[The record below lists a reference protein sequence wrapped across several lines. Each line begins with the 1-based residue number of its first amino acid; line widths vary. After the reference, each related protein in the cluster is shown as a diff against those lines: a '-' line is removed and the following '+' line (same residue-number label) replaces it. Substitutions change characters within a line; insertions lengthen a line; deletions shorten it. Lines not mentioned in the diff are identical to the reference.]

1 MQYCPNIDFPKVEMP
16 RSVTLATLSNVSVG
30 QLVTAKAKVVHL
42 SPIKVLPSKK
52 LRMNQAHLVDP
63 SGTIRTVLWEQFV
76 SAVAEGNT
84 YVFSNIRVKKENQFT
99 DEIYVKTAKTGTKIT
114 LSNPFTEIL
123 PITAENRMNRTLQHS
138 QVKF

>member
-1 MQYCPNIDFPKVEMP
+1 M
-16 RSVTLATLSNVSVG
+16 
-30 QLVTAKAKVVHL
+30 
-42 SPIKVLPSKK
+42 
-52 LRMNQAHLVDP
+52 DP
-63 SGTIRTVLWEQFV
+63 SGTIRTVLWEPFV

-84 YVFSNIRVKKENQFT
+84 YVFSNIRVKKDNHT

-114 LSNPFTEIL
+114 PSGPFTEIL